1 MNRNKSCCFIGH
13 RKIEET
19 PELKAA
25 LVDAITDLITNKNVD
40 TFFLGSKS
48 QFNDL
53 CKEILKELKNIY
65 PYINRIYVRAEY
77 RYIND
82 DYKAYLLESC
92 DDTYFPKR
100 ILGAGKAAYVERN
113 YEMIDKSLYC
123 IVYFKDGYAP
133 PMRKNSRR
141 DLFAYQPKSGT
152 KIAYDYAVKKGCVIK
167 NLYF

>member
-1 MNRNKSCCFIGH
+1 MNRDKSCCFIGH

-19 PELKAA
+19 LELKAT
-25 LVDAITDLITNKNVD
+25 LIDAITDLITNKNVD

-77 RYIND
+77 QYIND

-92 DDTYFPKR
+92 DDTYFPER
-100 ILGAGKAAYVERN
+100 ISGAGKAAYVERN
-113 YEMIDKSLYC
+113 YEMIDKSQYC
-123 IVYFKDGYAP
+123 IVYFNDGYAP
-133 PMRKNSRR
+133 PTRKNSKR
-141 DLFAYQPKSGT
+141 DLFSYQPKSGT
-152 KIAYDYAVKKGCVIK
+152 KLAYDYAVKKGCTIK
-167 NLYF
+167 NLY